1 MWASLAAGVDF
12 VHALIMAAWVAG
24 LPLLFWHRW
33 PRLSRA
39 YGIFAV
45 AFIAVSQASHL
56 LLGECFFTTL
66 ARWCMSESSSPV
78 SGEWFTVRAAQ
89 AIFHLTPSHRSVVWV
104 SEGLILVTAV
114 GILASHRLWHQG
126 LVHGVRASLQQ
137 RNPVWKSR

>member
-39 YGIFAV
+39 YGVFAV
-45 AFIAVSQASHL
+45 AFIVVSQASHF

-66 ARWCMSESSSPV
+66 ARWCLSESSSPV

-104 SEGLILVTAV
+104 SETLILVTAV
-114 GILASHRLWHQG
+114 GMLASYRLWQRGSFHSA
-126 LVHGVRASLQQ
+126 RASPQQ
-137 RNPVWKSR
+137 RSPVWKSR